1 VPSSLCVLSSV
12 VPSGLCVLSSVVPSG
27 LCVLSSVVPSRLS
40 LKLNHLTL
48 ELKNVKVDP
57 VSHDCI

>member
-1 VPSSLCVLSSV
+1 MLSSV
-12 VPSGLCVLSSVVPSG
+12 VPSGLCVLSSVVPSS
-27 LCVLSSVVPSRLS
+27 LCVLSSVVPSRLR